1 MIMETNKKSY
11 LKPTIEELYV
21 YEDLSIMV
29 SSEPMITDADMPSKR
44 SNGDFALDDFSDD
57 DFLDDD
63 FLDDD
68 FSDDDEDG
76 LFYKE
81 YTVKW

>member
-11 LKPTIEELYV
+11 LKPTIEELYM
-21 YEDLSIMV
+21 YEDLSIME
-29 SSEPMITDADMPSKR
+29 SSNSEPMIDDGQMAAKHN
-44 SNGDFALDDFSDD
+44 NGDFAF
-57 DFLDDD
+57 
-63 FLDDD
+63 DD

-76 LFYKE
+76 FSYKK